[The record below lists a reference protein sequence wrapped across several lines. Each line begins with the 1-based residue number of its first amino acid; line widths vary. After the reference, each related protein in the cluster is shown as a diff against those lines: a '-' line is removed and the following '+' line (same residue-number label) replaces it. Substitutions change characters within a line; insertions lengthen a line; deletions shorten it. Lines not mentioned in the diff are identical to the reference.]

1 MILLL
6 FFLNSCRRVHTAS
19 MEHAGDLFC
28 MNRDQKRQQPV
39 SSPCIPPVYLHKL
52 RSCRTNDDEM
62 VAPTGVDNGERDSST
77 SPTATTITTSTSH
90 GDLEERLRGSA
101 QMAQRFSKM
110 EL

>member
-1 MILLL
+1 MSIEAMTTSVKRSLLYE
-6 FFLNSCRRVHTAS
+6 SRSETTAARIQS
-19 MEHAGDLFC
+19 L
-28 MNRDQKRQQPV
+28 
-39 SSPCIPPVYLHKL
+39 
-52 RSCRTNDDEM
+52 TNDDEM